1 MLTRPGSL
9 SEDVLVSALA
19 RCWPV
24 VRAPV
29 GFLVGAWFSGGNL
42 AQPLATAGVRTMIV
56 SCGGR
61 PRRLW
66 LWWAGRGQAVSGSR
80 S

>member
-1 MLTRPGSL
+1 MLTPPGSL

-29 GFLVGAWFSGGNL
+29 GFLARAWFSGGNL
-42 AQPLATAGVRTMIV
+42 AQPLTTAGVRTMIV
-56 SCGGR
+56 NCWG
-61 PRRLW
+61 RRLW
-66 LWWAGRGQAVSGSR
+66 LWWPGRGQAVSGSR